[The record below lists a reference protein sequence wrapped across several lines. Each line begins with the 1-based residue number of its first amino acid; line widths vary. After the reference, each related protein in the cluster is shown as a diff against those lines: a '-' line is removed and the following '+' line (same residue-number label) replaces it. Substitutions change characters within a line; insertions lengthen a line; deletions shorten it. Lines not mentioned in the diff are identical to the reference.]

1 MKLENLKKFG
11 ILASLVL
18 GSVVTL
24 AGCEPKGPAEKA
36 GENID
41 QAGKNLKDAV
51 DPRGP
56 AEKVGDKIDDAVGK

>member
-1 MKLENLKKFG
+1 MKFEIRKSFVM
-11 ILASLVL
+11 LAGLVL

-24 AGCEPKGPAEKA
+24 AGCEQKGPAERA

-56 AEKVGDKIDDAVGK
+56 AEKIGDKIDNATGH